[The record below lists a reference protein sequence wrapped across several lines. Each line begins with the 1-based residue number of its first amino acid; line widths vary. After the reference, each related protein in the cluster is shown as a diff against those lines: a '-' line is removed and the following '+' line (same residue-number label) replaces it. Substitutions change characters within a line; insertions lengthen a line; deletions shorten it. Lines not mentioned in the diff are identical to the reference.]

1 MPKRIEPS
9 SLPELL
15 TGGQARQLAGI
26 SVVIWMELLETD
38 RLPKPVRV
46 AGRFKWRKSDV
57 LDWINNLESVGVF
70 S

>member
-1 MPKRIEPS
+1 MSKRLDS
-9 SLPELL
+9 ASLPELL

-46 AGRFKWRKSDV
+46 ADRFKWRKSDV
-57 LDWINNLESVGVF
+57 LNWINDLETVGVF
-70 S
+70 A